1 MSVSSSRPARSP
13 PSAEPAP
20 AGPRLPPDY
29 VLTGR
34 NIVRGLG
41 GLPEWLEERA
51 PYTLETSMPGVFAA
65 VADGATAI
73 GSVREYLG
81 QE

>member
-1 MSVSSSRPARSP
+1 
-13 PSAEPAP
+13 
-20 AGPRLPPDY
+20 
-29 VLTGR
+29 
-34 NIVRGLG
+34 
-41 GLPEWLEERA
+41 LPEWLEDRA
-51 PYTLETSMPGVFAA
+51 PYTLETSMPGVFAAGDVRYNSPRGVTAA